1 MSRPRG
7 PRQRGAPA
15 PPPPLLRAAGGCS
28 ARLQLYSQA
37 GTARAAGGGGP
48 RGAGAGGGARR
59 RGEGARTPA
68 PAARAP
74 CGGRGPGKGA
84 RWGRGRAAAASAS
97 CAPGGSRCTSRPPL
111 PPGPGPGPRV
121 GGRGGGERN
130 RLRRSG
136 RVGSRPAPAAWGSS
150 RSEGDG
156 QESRNPVL
164 LPRGLYLAP
173 LLANEAGS
181 RAWAWCFTPTP
192 PLARPARLFSP
203 RGRACPPPPQTGFSA
218 LLGSVGT
225 SPCDSPL
232 PFIFPGLYFAGRAQR
247 RVAFFLYPAPARAR
261 FLPQGGLGCPLWQ
274 EVGPGAP
281 AWRCMRSG
289 CTGFPRLLERPS
301 PRAFWPL
308 VPPVDLQRPSAD
320 TCSHPGTE
328 CGAGGHGDFTKPPRR
343 VRKVAGS
350 AVAGN
355 LLHPVRQL
363 AV

>member
-111 PPGPGPGPRV
+111 PPGPGPRV

>member
-28 ARLQLYSQA
+28 ACLQLYSQA

-59 RGEGARTPA
+59 LGEGARTPS

-111 PPGPGPGPRV
+111 PPEPGPDPGPEWVVGGAERGTGCGAAGEWGAGRPPQPGEVLEVRGMGRNPAIRSYSRSAFTWCPFPQMRPNRGPGCGASPRPHLWPGPRA
-121 GGRGGGERN
+121 
-130 RLRRSG
+130 S
-136 RVGSRPAPAAWGSS
+136 SAP
-150 RSEGDG
+150 R
-156 QESRNPVL
+156 
-164 LPRGLYLAP
+164 
-173 LLANEAGS
+173 
-181 RAWAWCFTPTP
+181 
-192 PLARPARLFSP
+192 ARPALHPHKLVSLLCWALLELVPLTPRFNLFSWGFILRRGH
-203 RGRACPPPPQTGFSA
+203 RGRWLSSSTPRQRA
-218 LLGSVGT
+218 
-225 SPCDSPL
+225 
-232 PFIFPGLYFAGRAQR
+232 PG
-247 RVAFFLYPAPARAR
+247 

-301 PRAFWPL
+301 PRSFWPL

-320 TCSHPGTE
+320 TCRVTRGPRVEPGAT
-328 CGAGGHGDFTKPPRR
+328 GT
-343 VRKVAGS
+343 
-350 AVAGN
+350 
-355 LLHPVRQL
+355 
-363 AV
+363 